1 MTLLW
6 RGAHG
11 QVFDIHQWEPLS
23 TSFNQTCRIGCITL
37 QEWQP
42 TNLLFGFPES
52 PGTPGASLFLVSM
65 VSVVSV
71 FSFFLYF
78 FISFFFFLSFLSTSF
93 HIYSC
98 RRHKIEDG
106 AILQGKA
113 ALLPSGFKCSLSR
126 KWQNQTSFHM
136 NSHDLYNFSK
146 EYHWCQVSPNSRIFK
161 CHCFWRR
168 ILPLRCCFIF
178 LVLPNMMIRKL
189 HWSITISPIKM
200 QLFWGYTWLY

>member
-1 MTLLW
+1 L
-6 RGAHG
+6 
-11 QVFDIHQWEPLS
+11 
-23 TSFNQTCRIGCITL
+23 
-37 QEWQP
+37 
-42 TNLLFGFPES
+42 
-52 PGTPGASLFLVSM
+52 GASHCKSDNQQICFLGFLSLLGLLGLAC
-65 VSVVSV
+65 SW
-71 FSFFLYF
+71 FPWFPWFPCFLSFFIYF
-78 FISFFFFLSFLSTSF
+78 FISFFFFLFFLSTSF